1 VSAETPA
8 AVGPPVKLFTRQATG
23 LVRDVGPLSQ
33 TVFAILTAPFPWVLA
48 IAIFWTF
55 SAYPGGNLYIA
66 YGLGYLCGLFAAIGI
81 GMLSTTMPRSGG
93 DYILNGRTLHPLVG
107 LISSFWF
114 TVNVLVSIAFITETL
129 IVGALA
135 PSFVAI
141 GSIGHHQTLL
151 DWGTTLE
158 SSKSWLFVAG
168 IIALVVCSSV
178 VGSGWKLSLR
188 FQNAAFLI
196 GMIGMA
202 VALVVV
208 LVETGGSFIDH
219 FNSFAQQ
226 YTHKADSY
234 HYLINQATADGI
246 NVNPGTNFGNTIPVI
261 GAVMGFSIYTWFGI
275 NIAGEVRQARTWKF
289 AAGMIAAVF
298 VNFLGVLIFTVLFV
312 HSFGGKFFTAIN
324 SLNGGSHYPFPTPPF
339 YVFLV
344 AIAGNSEVI
353 AWVLGISLVVIM
365 LGLLWLNLL
374 QPVRAMFAYAFDG
387 VFPLRVAQ
395 VDRRTHVPIYAVGM
409 TLAASIGLYAWAVY
423 GSSLFKVY
431 VVAVVL
437 AVVPMMLMSVSAMIL
452 PWRRR
457 QLWES
462 SVMNIRVGP
471 VPLITIAGAFSFA
484 VSLFCLIVFLH
495 YPGLGLSHPWDALK
509 YLAVIGAAAVVV
521 YWAATVV
528 RSRQGM
534 SLAKATAEIPPE

>member
-8 AVGPPVKLFTRQATG
+8 AGAPPVKLFTRQATG
-23 LVRDVGPLSQ
+23 LVRDVSPLSQ
-33 TVFAILTAPFPWVLA
+33 LVFAVLTAPFPWVLA
-48 IAIFWTF
+48 IAVFWTF
-55 SAYPGGNLYIA
+55 SAYPGGNLYVG
-66 YGLGYLCGLFAAIGI
+66 YGIGYLCGLFAAIGI
-81 GMLSTTMPRSGG
+81 GMLATTMPRSGG

-135 PSFVAI
+135 PSLVAI
-141 GSIGHHQTLL
+141 GSIGHHKTLL
-151 DWGTTLE
+151 NWGTTLE
-158 SSKSWLFVAG
+158 SSKSWLFFGG
-168 IIALVVCSSV
+168 IVALVLCCAI
-178 VGSGWKLSLR
+178 VGSGWKISLR
-188 FQNAAFLI
+188 FQNWAFAV
-196 GMIGMA
+196 GMLGML
-202 VALVVV
+202 VALIVV
-208 LVETGGSFIDH
+208 LVDSGGSFIEH
-219 FNSFAQQ
+219 FNSFARS
-226 YTHKADSY
+226 YTGKSDSY
-234 HYLINQATADGI
+234 HYLISRAQADGI
-246 NVNPGTNFGNTIPVI
+246 NVSPGTNWGNTVPVM

-289 AAGMIAAVF
+289 AAGMIGAVF
-298 VNFLGVLIFTVLFV
+298 INFLGVLIFTLLFV

-344 AIAGNSEVI
+344 AIAGNSEAV
-353 AWVLGISLVVIM
+353 AWVLGISLIVIM

-387 VFPLRVAQ
+387 IFPLKVAT
-395 VDRRTHVPIYAVGM
+395 VERRTHVPIVAVAL
-409 TLAASIGLYAWAVY
+409 TLAFSIGLYAWAVY

-437 AVVPMMLMSVSAMIL
+437 ALVPMMLMSISAMVL

-457 QLWES
+457 ELWQS
-462 SVMNIRVGP
+462 SVMNIRIGS

-484 VSLFCLIVFLH
+484 IALFCLIIFLH
-495 YPGLGLSHPWDALK
+495 YPGLGLTHPWDALK
-509 YLAVIGAAAVVV
+509 YLAIIGGAAVVV
-521 YWAATVV
+521 YFVASAV
-528 RSRQGM
+528 RSRQGL
-534 SLAKATAEIPPE
+534 SLARATAEIPPE

>member
-1 VSAETPA
+1 VSAETPVA
-8 AVGPPVKLFTRQATG
+8 APPVRLFTRQATG
-23 LVRDVGPLSQ
+23 LVRDVPPLSQ
-33 TVFAILTAPFPWVLA
+33 LVFAILTAPFPWVLA

-55 SAYPGGNLYIA
+55 SAYPGGNLYLA
-66 YGLGYLCGLFAAIGI
+66 YGIGYVGGLFAAVGI

-93 DYILNGRTLHPLVG
+93 DYILVGRTIHPIVG

-135 PSFVAI
+135 PSLVAI
-141 GSIGHHQTLL
+141 GAIGHHKTLL

-168 IIALVVCSSV
+168 IIALVLCSAV

-188 FQNAAFLI
+188 FQNWAFAL

-202 VALVVV
+202 VAFVV
-208 LVETGGSFIDH
+208 LLVEAGGSFVDH
-219 FNSFAQQ
+219 FNSFART
-226 YTHKADSY
+226 YTGKADSY
-234 HYLINQATADGI
+234 HYLISQAQADGI
-246 NVNPGTNFGNTIPVI
+246 NVSPGTNFGNTIPVI
-261 GAVMGFSIYTWFGI
+261 GAVMGFSIYTWFAI

-289 AAGMIAAVF
+289 ASAMIAAAV
-298 VNFLGVLIFTVLFV
+298 VNFLGVLIFTLLFV

-324 SLNGGSHYPFPTPPF
+324 SLNGGKHYPFPSPPF

-344 AIAGNSEVI
+344 SIAGNTEVVAWILGLSLI
-353 AWVLGISLVVIM
+353 AIM

-387 VFPLRVAQ
+387 VFPLKIAHVEK
-395 VDRRTHVPIYAVGM
+395 RTHVPIVAVGL
-409 TLAASIGLYAWAVY
+409 TLAMSIGLYAWAVY

-431 VVAVVL
+431 VVAIVL
-437 AVVPMMLMSVSAMIL
+437 ATVPMMLMSLSAMIL

-462 SVMNIRVGP
+462 SVMNIRLGP
-471 VPLITIAGAFSFA
+471 VPLITVAGVFSFSVA
-484 VSLFCLIVFLH
+484 LFCLIVFLH
-495 YPGLGLSHPWDALK
+495 YPGLGLTRPSDALK
-509 YLAVIGAAAVVV
+509 YLGILAAAAIVV
-521 YWAATVV
+521 YTVASYV
-528 RSRQGM
+528 RSKQGM
-534 SLAKATAEIPPE
+534 SLTKATAEIPPE

>member
-1 VSAETPA
+1 VSAETPVA
-8 AVGPPVKLFTRQATG
+8 APPVRLFTRQATG
-23 LVRDVGPLSQ
+23 LVRDVPPLSQ
-33 TVFAILTAPFPWVLA
+33 LVFAILTAPFPWVLA

-55 SAYPGGNLYIA
+55 SAYPGGNLYLA
-66 YGLGYLCGLFAAIGI
+66 YGIGYVGGLFAAVGI

-93 DYILNGRTLHPLVG
+93 DYILVGRTIHPIVG

-135 PSFVAI
+135 PSLVAI
-141 GSIGHHQTLL
+141 GAIGHHKTLL

-168 IIALVVCSSV
+168 IIALVLCSAV

-188 FQNAAFLI
+188 FQNWAFAL

-202 VALVVV
+202 VAFVV
-208 LVETGGSFIDH
+208 LLVEAGGSFVDH
-219 FNSFAQQ
+219 FNSFART
-226 YTHKADSY
+226 YTGKADSY
-234 HYLINQATADGI
+234 HYLISQAQADGI

-261 GAVMGFSIYTWFGI
+261 GAVMGFSIYTWFAI

-289 AAGMIAAVF
+289 ASAMIAAAV
-298 VNFLGVLIFTVLFV
+298 VNFLGVLIFTLLFV

-324 SLNGGSHYPFPTPPF
+324 SLNGGKHYPFPSPPF

-344 AIAGNSEVI
+344 SIAGNTEVVAWILGLSLI
-353 AWVLGISLVVIM
+353 AIM

-387 VFPLRVAQ
+387 VFPLKIAHVEK
-395 VDRRTHVPIYAVGM
+395 RTHVPIVAVGL
-409 TLAASIGLYAWAVY
+409 TLAMSIGLYAWAVY

-431 VVAVVL
+431 VVAIVL
-437 AVVPMMLMSVSAMIL
+437 ATVPMMLMSLSAMIL

-462 SVMNIRVGP
+462 SVMNIRLGP
-471 VPLITIAGAFSFA
+471 VPLITVAGAFSFSVA
-484 VSLFCLIVFLH
+484 LFCLIVFLH
-495 YPGLGLSHPWDALK
+495 YPGLGLTRPSDALK
-509 YLAVIGAAAVVV
+509 YLGILAAAAIVV
-521 YWAATVV
+521 YTIASYV
-528 RSRQGM
+528 RSKQGM
-534 SLAKATAEIPPE
+534 SLTKATAEIPPE

>member
-1 VSAETPA
+1 VSAEIPA
-8 AVGPPVKLFTRQATG
+8 AQPPVRLFTRQATG
-23 LVRDVGPLSQ
+23 LVRDVPPLSQ
-33 TVFAILTAPFPWVLA
+33 LVFAILTAPFPWVLA

-55 SAYPGGNLYIA
+55 SAYPGGNLYLA
-66 YGLGYLCGLFAAIGI
+66 YGIGYLGGLFAAIGI

-93 DYILNGRTLHPLVG
+93 DYVLVGRTIHPVVG

-135 PSFVAI
+135 PSLVAI
-141 GSIGHHQTLL
+141 GAIGHHKTLL

-168 IIALVVCSSV
+168 VIAIVLCSAV

-188 FQNAAFLI
+188 FQNWAFTL

-202 VALVVV
+202 VAFVV
-208 LVETGGSFIDH
+208 LLVESGGSFIDH
-219 FNSFAQQ
+219 FNSFARS
-226 YTHKADSY
+226 YTGKSDSY
-234 HYLINQATADGI
+234 HYLIARAQADGI
-246 NVNPGTNFGNTIPVI
+246 NVNPGTNFGNTIPVV
-261 GAVMGFSIYTWFGI
+261 GAVMGFSIYTWFAI

-289 AAGMIAAVF
+289 ATGMIAAAV
-298 VNFLGVLIFTVLFV
+298 VNFLGVLIFTLLFV

-324 SLNGGSHYPFPTPPF
+324 SLNGGKHYPFPSPPF

-344 AIAGNSEVI
+344 SVASNSEAV
-353 AWVLGISLVVIM
+353 AWILGLSLVAIM

-387 VFPLRVAQ
+387 VFPLKIAHVEK
-395 VDRRTHVPIYAVGM
+395 RTHVPIVAVGL
-409 TLAASIGLYAWAVY
+409 TLALAIGLYSWAVY
-423 GSSLFKVY
+423 GSSLFRVY
-431 VVAVVL
+431 VVAIVL

-462 SVMNIRVGP
+462 SVMNIRIRG
-471 VPLITIAGAFSFA
+471 VPLITVAGAFSFA

-495 YPGLGLSHPWDALK
+495 YPGLGLTRPSDALK
-509 YLAVIGAAAVVV
+509 YLGILAVAAIVV
-521 YWAATVV
+521 YAVASYV
-528 RSRQGM
+528 RGKQGM
-534 SLAKATAEIPPE
+534 SLTKATAEIPPE